1 LTEEFRRRLLEARET
16 LLRVVEA
23 ADEELAGL
31 EAPAPG
37 DATDRA
43 AAPAGLRGLRHLR
56 IVPGA
61 HRAPASSGRAC
72 GAVLPRLSGSR
83 GGGSMIPRAVLVI
96 SVVLLA
102 SCVQAQDGPA
112 LVGQGRMVF
121 RDQGCYGCH
130 TAERMG
136 TPIGP
141 DLSRIGA
148 KRDQTYLTR
157 WLRDPSAQRPSAH
170 MPKLQLTEAEVRAL
184 AAYLASLR

>member
-1 LTEEFRRRLLEARET
+1 
-16 LLRVVEA
+16 
-23 ADEELAGL
+23 
-31 EAPAPG
+31 
-37 DATDRA
+37 
-43 AAPAGLRGLRHLR
+43 
-56 IVPGA
+56 
-61 HRAPASSGRAC
+61 
-72 GAVLPRLSGSR
+72 
-83 GGGSMIPRAVLVI
+83 MIARAVLLV

-102 SCVQAQDGPA
+102 SCAQAQDGPA

-148 KRDQTYLTR
+148 KRDQTYLSR

-170 MPKLQLTEAEVRAL
+170 MPKLQLTEAEVQAL